1 MALRFSPS
9 TPTKTAAEVE
19 KLRVAGHLVS
29 KALAEVAAHVKP
41 GVTTQA
47 LDDIAAQVLTAAGGR
62 PAFQGY
68 DPGWGGG
75 PFPGVCCISVNDEV
89 VHGIPGGYELVEGDL
104 VTVDTG
110 VELDGFFG
118 DSAYTFAVGRVS
130 DEAKRLMRVT
140 YEALY
145 KGVEQAVHGRRVGDI
160 GHAVQSHCEAE
171 GFGVVRQ
178 LVGHSIGRTLHEGLS
193 IPNYGRRGVGAKLK
207 AGMTLCIE
215 PMITAGTHVVDTAAD
230 GWTVVTAD
238 ERPAAHY
245 EHMVAIRDSGAPD
258 LLTTFEP
265 IERVLGGAP
274 FA

>member
-1 MALRFSPS
+1 MALRFTPS
-9 TPTKTAAEVE
+9 TPLKTAAEVE
-19 KLRVAGHLVS
+19 KLRASARLVS
-29 KALAEVAAHVKP
+29 NALAEVAAHVKP

-47 LDDIAAQVLTAAGGR
+47 LDNVAAQVLAAAGGR

-75 PFPGVCCISVNDEV
+75 PFPGVCCISINDEV
-89 VHGIPGGYELVEGDL
+89 VHGIPGGRELVEGDL

-130 DEAKRLMRVT
+130 DETKRLMRVT
-140 YEALY
+140 YEALM
-145 KGVEQAVHGRRVGDI
+145 KGVEQAVNGRRVGDI
-160 GHAVQSHCEAE
+160 GYAVQQHCEAE

-193 IPNYGRRGVGAKLK
+193 IPNYGRRGHGAKLK

-215 PMITAGTHVVDTAAD
+215 PMITAGTYTVDTDDD
-230 GWTVVTAD
+230 GWTVVTTD
-238 ERPAAHY
+238 GSPAAHY
-245 EHMVAIRDSGAPD
+245 EHMVAIREGGAPD
-258 LLTTFEP
+258 VLTTFEP